1 MRTSLNNIQETEQYL
16 KGQLTPEDR
25 LVYDARLIIDTD
37 LNEQTRW
44 QQHTYE
50 VVRAYGRMQF
60 RNELDKIH
68 ARLMTEPQH
77 NSFRKRILNIF
88 SL

>member
-16 KGQLTPEDR
+16 KGQLTPEDQ
-25 LVYDARLIIDTD
+25 LVYDARLILDTD

-44 QQHTYE
+44 QQQTYE

-60 RNELDKIH
+60 RNELEKIH
-68 ARLMTEPQH
+68 ERLMIEPQH
-77 NSFRKRILNIF
+77 NRFRKRILNIF